1 MEEQQPSSTQDLL
14 IPSPDTTLAPAELTA
29 AQILDYFRMP
39 DGLLDSP
46 RLLKSYQALNKT
58 LWSTQLQVNEL
69 IEKNRLLEMSMPSRS
84 KKGHDNSLTPEQTSD
99 IRHFAHCCVTTIDP
113 WADDAEIF
121 QVHESVDNTLIL
133 SPERYESPESE
144 EQGLY
149 AEVYTVLKEEHH
161 FFFKR
166 NYSPAVKKFIRS
178 ASDGHSACVSHV
190 KHEAFY
196 TIFGALLPPSA
207 AVKGFDPFSDPICQ
221 QLLGFDAQKKVY
233 STLPPIF
240 WPNTIKDNN
249 RYLFQSEILMNI
261 LLAIFFGATSINER
275 KIIKKK
281 PTNAVLWNLERIT
294 PGAIAFAA
302 IIARYV
308 LSGDEH
314 FDKRGGCSLIP
325 YAADFKFYKM
335 TIIKNLNKTHMMET
349 VTSFNCCLF
358 EGRGSN
364 RGDQSRSDEYEIID
378 IGDVFTD
385 SSGSD
390 DNPFDVQVVDETIA
404 RNSEPASP
412 ATADVAV
419 DELAGSVAGVTLD
432 TATSREID
440 PTATGPEN
448 RSEIDVM
455 ETGRT
460 APSEGS
466 KRRGPGRR
474 RQVTPVAPQPQAP
487 PARRNTHTTHRTQVQ
502 VQNDDIC
509 EEDDI
514 YGS

>member
-14 IPSPDTTLAPAELTA
+14 IPSPDTILAPAELTA
-29 AQILDYFRMP
+29 AQILDYFRTL

-58 LWSTQLQVNEL
+58 LQSTQLQ
-69 IEKNRLLEMSMPSRS
+69 
-84 KKGHDNSLTPEQTSD
+84 KGHDNSLTPEQTSD
-99 IRHFAHCCVTTIDP
+99 IRHFAHRCVTTIDP
-113 WADDAEIF
+113 WADDAKIF
-121 QVHESVDNTLIL
+121 QAQ
-133 SPERYESPESE
+133 SE

-149 AEVYTVLKEEHH
+149 AEVYAVLKEEHH

-207 AVKGFDPFSDPICQ
+207 AVKGFDPFSDPVCQ

-240 WPNTIKDNN
+240 WPNTVKDNN
-249 RYLFQSEILMNI
+249 RYLFRSEILMNI
-261 LLAIFFGATSINER
+261 LLAIFFGATSINKR

-302 IIARYV
+302 IIAHYV

-314 FDKRGGCSLIP
+314 FDKHGGRSLIP
-325 YAADFKFYKM
+325 YAADFKPSPRSIVASLKV
-335 TIIKNLNKTHMMET
+335 E
-349 VTSFNCCLF
+349 
-358 EGRGSN
+358 
-364 RGDQSRSDEYEIID
+364 GDQSCSDEYEIID

-390 DNPFDVQVVDETIA
+390 DDPFDVQVVNETIA

-419 DELAGSVAGVTLD
+419 DELAGSIAGVTLD
-432 TATSREID
+432 TAALREID
-440 PTATGPEN
+440 PTATGPKN

-455 ETGRT
+455 ETGRMV
-460 APSEGS
+460 PSEGS

-474 RQVTPVAPQPQAP
+474 CQVTPVAPQPQAP
-487 PARRNTHTTHRTQVQ
+487 PARRNTCTMRRTQVQ

>member
-1 MEEQQPSSTQDLL
+1 MEEQQPSSSTQDLL
-14 IPSPDTTLAPAELTA
+14 IPSPDTTLAPTELTA
-29 AQILDYFRMP
+29 AQILDYFRTL

-46 RLLKSYQALNKT
+46 RLLKSYQALNKM
-58 LWSTQLQVNEL
+58 LQSTQLQVNEL

-99 IRHFAHCCVTTIDP
+99 IRHFAHRCVTTIDP
-113 WADDAEIF
+113 WVDDAEIF
-121 QVHESVDNTLIL
+121 QARESVDNTLIL
-133 SPERYESPESE
+133 SPE
-144 EQGLY
+144 
-149 AEVYTVLKEEHH
+149 
-161 FFFKR
+161 
-166 NYSPAVKKFIRS
+166 S
-178 ASDGHSACVSHV
+178 ASDGRSACVSHV

-196 TIFGALLPPSA
+196 TIFGGLLPPSA
-207 AVKGFDPFSDPICQ
+207 AVKGFDPFSDPVCQ

-240 WPNTIKDNN
+240 WLNAVKDNN
-249 RYLFQSEILMNI
+249 RYLFRSEILMNI

-275 KIIKKK
+275 KVIKKK

-308 LSGDEH
+308 LSGDER
-314 FDKRGGCSLIP
+314 FDKRGGRSLIL

-349 VTSFNCCLF
+349 VAMFNRCLF

-364 RGDQSRSDEYEIID
+364 RGDQSCSDEYEIID

-390 DNPFDVQVVDETIA
+390 DDPFDVQVVDETIP
-404 RNSEPASP
+404 RNSEPASA

-432 TATSREID
+432 TATS
-440 PTATGPEN
+440 
-448 RSEIDVM
+448 
-455 ETGRT
+455 
-460 APSEGS
+460 
-466 KRRGPGRR
+466 
-474 RQVTPVAPQPQAP
+474 
-487 PARRNTHTTHRTQVQ
+487 
-502 VQNDDIC
+502 
-509 EEDDI
+509 
-514 YGS
+514 

>member
-1 MEEQQPSSTQDLL
+1 MEEQQPSSSTQDLL
-14 IPSPDTTLAPAELTA
+14 IPSPDTTLTPTELTA
-29 AQILDYFRMP
+29 AQILNYFRTS

-58 LWSTQLQVNEL
+58 LRSTQLQVNEL

-84 KKGHDNSLTPEQTSD
+84 KIGHDNSLTPEQTSD
-99 IRHFAHCCVTTIDP
+99 IRHFAHRCVTTIDP

-121 QVHESVDNTLIL
+121 QAHESVDNTLIL

-149 AEVYTVLKEEHH
+149 AEVYAVLKEEHH

-166 NYSPAVKKFIRS
+166 NYSPAVKKICLRRS
-178 ASDGHSACVSHV
+178 FRLCQPRQTRGILHHLR
-190 KHEAFY
+190 
-196 TIFGALLPPSA
+196 GLLPSSA
-207 AVKGFDPFSDPICQ
+207 AVKGFDPFSDPVCQ

-240 WPNTIKDNN
+240 WPNAVKDNN
-249 RYLFQSEILMNI
+249 RYLFRSEILMNI

-275 KIIKKK
+275 KVIKKK

-308 LSGDEH
+308 LSGDER
-314 FDKRGGCSLIP
+314 FDKHGGRSLIP

-349 VTSFNCCLF
+349 VATFNCCLF

-390 DNPFDVQVVDETIA
+390 DDPFDVQVVDETIP
-404 RNSEPASP
+404 RNSEPASA

-432 TATSREID
+432 TATSRETD

-460 APSEGS
+460 APSEG
-466 KRRGPGRR
+466 R
-474 RQVTPVAPQPQAP
+474 
-487 PARRNTHTTHRTQVQ
+487 